1 VAARKQ
7 VHEPETRIVAGHL
20 MFRAWIAQTDDNAQR

>member
-1 VAARKQ
+1 MHARKQ

-20 MFRAWIAQTDDNAQR
+20 MFRSGISETGDYAQR